1 MKINVSSRKKKHVNY
16 IRDYIFS
23 IHRELSQEVLEIGE
37 LSGRQLNEKVK
48 NLQEKTNKIKKYKK
62 YLNLLLF

>member
-1 MKINVSSRKKKHVNY
+1 
-16 IRDYIFS
+16 
-23 IHRELSQEVLEIGE
+23 

-48 NLQEKTNKIKKYKK
+48 GLQEKTNKIKKYKK